1 MVIFH
6 WLFTNKGGKL
16 KTPSRYNCFFK
27 MYALGSAESYFH
39 GSNLVQISCEAFVKR
54 NVFEKR
60 KNQSQIMHKTSLS
73 PCQTQCILLCSQALL
88 AELKGF
94 HFFTRFLPISYHFS
108 FFFSAPQNA
117 ICIKTKKKKGKS
129 SKIVLWKY
137 DWEKDLS
144 ILSWLWSLHFFQ
156 PPSSSE
162 NQR

>member
-1 MVIFH
+1 MGENRAKRV
-6 WLFTNKGGKL
+6 N
-16 KTPSRYNCFFK
+16 
-27 MYALGSAESYFH
+27 ALGFKSYFH
-39 GSNLVQISCEAFVKR
+39 GSSNLVQISCEAFVR

-73 PCQTQCILLCSQALL
+73 PCQTQCILLSSQALT
-88 AELKGF
+88 ELRGF
-94 HFFTRFLPISYHFS
+94 HFFHFSTRFLPISYNVLLF
-108 FFFSAPQNA
+108 FLFFSTSTNA
-117 ICIKTKKKKGKS
+117 ICIKEKKKGKS

-156 PPSSSE
+156 PSSE